1 MSEEKIKVGFSV
13 AVDKGPWWKTKIELE
28 ELGYLELHPGN
39 IPAVGDFFLHN
50 PVGDKIDDKFNVYKV
65 ICRYFS
71 QNDQTWKII
80 LQKMN

>member
-39 IPAVGDFFLHN
+39 IPAVGDKVVDNSDF
-50 PVGDKIDDKFNVYKV
+50 YKV
-65 ICRYFS
+65 ISRYFYK
-71 QNDQTWKII
+71 DDHTWSIV